1 MKVGK
6 WRCCPVLIDETNG
19 NIPPRPDLPKA
30 SSGNLMSE
38 RTNRPRAPIADLS
51 GASPKPPFALRLGS
65 TRGRSRSRGTG
76 ARGEGAAMI

>member
-38 RTNRPRAPIADLS
+38 RTNRPRAPGADDQHRGDEGLDL
-51 GASPKPPFALRLGS
+51 GLKAEGRLPG
-65 TRGRSRSRGTG
+65 RGD
-76 ARGEGAAMI
+76 